1 MQKQGG
7 RYKYIYLY
15 EIKMMKLSLVI
26 PCYNEEDAIPIFYEE
41 TLRVTEELQT
51 ELELEMCFVDDGS
64 SDRTL
69 ECIKELRKRDER
81 VHFVSFSRNFGK
93 EAALYAGLDMA
104 TGDYV
109 ATMDVDLQDPP
120 YLLPEMYR
128 IIKESLGKGKEEYD
142 CVATRRVSRK
152 GEPPIRSFFARL
164 FYKIINKMS
173 STEIVD
179 GARDFRFMSRKMVDA
194 ILQDS
199 EYNRFTKGI
208 YSWVG
213 FNTKWLE
220 FENVERSA
228 GETKWSFWKLFL
240 YSIDGILAYS
250 TTPLSISSVLGI
262 IFCFCS
268 FVAMAFIFFRAL
280 IFGDPVAGWPSLIC
294 VIVFLGGI
302 QLLCLGIMGLYI
314 AKTYLESKKRPI
326 YITREKE

>member
-1 MQKQGG
+1 
-7 RYKYIYLY
+7 
-15 EIKMMKLSLVI
+15 MMKLSLVV
-26 PCYNEEDAIPIFYEE
+26 PCYNEEEAIPIFYEE
-41 TLRVTEELQT
+41 TLKVTKELQK
-51 ELELEMCFVDDGS
+51 ELEFEFCFVDDGS

-69 ECIKELRKRDER
+69 ECIKDLRRKDKR
-81 VHFVSFSRNFGK
+81 VHFTSFSRNFGK
-93 EAALYAGLDMA
+93 EAGLYAGLDMA

-120 YLLPEMYR
+120 SLLPEMYQ
-128 IIKESLGKGKEEYD
+128 IIKESQGKGKEEYD
-142 CVATRRVSRK
+142 CVATRRVTRK
-152 GEPPIRSFFARL
+152 GEPLIRSFFARL
-164 FYKIINKMS
+164 FYKIMNKMS

-179 GARDFRFMSRKMVDA
+179 GARDFRFMNRKMVDA
-194 ILQDS
+194 ILKDN

-250 TTPLSISSVLGI
+250 TTPLSISSILGI
-262 IFCFCS
+262 IFCLCS
-268 FVAMAFIFFRAL
+268 FIAMVFIMIRAI

-314 AKTYLESKKRPI
+314 SKTYLESKKRPI
-326 YITREKE
+326 YIAREQE

>member
-1 MQKQGG
+1 ML
-7 RYKYIYLY
+7 I
-15 EIKMMKLSLVI
+15 SLIV
-26 PCYNEEDAIPIFYEE
+26 PCYNEEEAIPIFYEE
-41 TLRVTEELQT
+41 TLKVTKELQK
-51 ELELEMCFVDDGS
+51 ELEFEFCFVDDGS

-69 ECIKELRKRDER
+69 ECIKDLRRKDKR
-81 VHFVSFSRNFGK
+81 VHFTSFSRNFGK
-93 EAALYAGLDMA
+93 EAGLYAGLDMA

-120 YLLPEMYR
+120 SLLPEMYQ
-128 IIKESLGKGKEEYD
+128 IIKESQGKGKEEYD
-142 CVATRRVSRK
+142 CVATRRVTRK
-152 GEPPIRSFFARL
+152 GEPLIRSFFARL

-179 GARDFRFMSRKMVDA
+179 GARDFRFMNRKMVDA
-194 ILQDS
+194 ILKDN

-250 TTPLSISSVLGI
+250 TTPLSISSILGI
-262 IFCFCS
+262 IFCLCS
-268 FVAMAFIFFRAL
+268 FIAMVFIMIRAI

-314 AKTYLESKKRPI
+314 SKTYLESKKRPI
-326 YITREKE
+326 YIAREQE